1 MTGSAPPP
9 ARVPA
14 APPVP
19 PPATGPALA
28 LDRVAALLGAELGY
42 LAQLAAEVQHA
53 LAQCEFAAPPRAS
66 VLRGL
71 QGIDRISQGLD
82 DLGHLVTALPA
93 EAIRAVAVPAGPLI
107 AGIRLHDLCDRIA
120 PVAAT
125 TARPLAD
132 APSPPAG
139 ACGRAGGTDA
149 DAGKGEVTWF

>member
-71 QGIDRISQGLD
+71 QRIDRISQGLD
-82 DLGHLVTALPA
+82 DLGHLVTALPV
-93 EAIRAVAVPAGPLI
+93 EAIRAVAVPADPLI
-107 AGIRLHDLCDRIA
+107 AGIRLHDLCNRLA
-120 PVAAT
+120 PTAVTAAH
-125 TARPLAD
+125 PLAD
-132 APSPPAG
+132 APPPPAR
-139 ACGRAGGTDA
+139 ASGRAGCPDT